1 MLNIISKYQ
10 KAIVGC
16 SAIATVTL
24 TGFVQSASAQ
34 TTPPTANGSNATGS
48 NSSGSNVTG
57 TITTGSNGS
66 GSNGS
71 GSTGRP
77 GFSPTTISRAG
88 ALNSNIS
95 LKQGAYNTAAQNLAA
110 AEAAT
115 PTVADT
121 TPVRFARQALD
132 AASCGCLN
140 ADTNAS
146 TNTTPRPELAA
157 ARAAEAQA
165 AAELAAAKAEAR
177 QFLESVK
184 GENTASNSSTTSV
197 LW

>member
-1 MLNIISKYQ
+1 MPMLNIISKYQ

-16 SAIATVTL
+16 SAIATVAL
-24 TGFVQSASAQ
+24 TGFAQSASAQ
-34 TTPPTANGSNATGS
+34 TANASNATGS

-57 TITTGSNGS
+57 TITTGSN

-121 TPVRFARQALD
+121 SPVRFARQALD

>member
-1 MLNIISKYQ
+1 MSMLNISKYQ
-10 KAIVGC
+10 TAIVC
-16 SAIATVTL
+16 SAIAAVSL
-24 TGFVQSASAQ
+24 IGFAQSANAQ
-34 TTPPTANGSNATGS
+34 ANQSNGSGS
-48 NSSGSNVTG
+48 NNSGSNVTG
-57 TITTGSNGS
+57 VITSGPGTGGTASGTSGYSPSTIA
-66 GSNGS
+66 
-71 GSTGRP
+71 
-77 GFSPTTISRAG
+77 RAG

-115 PTVADT
+115 PQASDT

-132 AASCGCLN
+132 AASCGCVN
-140 ADTNAS
+140 ADTNPTAS
-146 TNTTPRPELAA
+146 TTTPRPELVA

-184 GENTASNSSTTSV
+184 GEATASNSTTSV

>member
-1 MLNIISKYQ
+1 MLNISKYQ
-10 KAIVGC
+10 KVLLGC
-16 SAIATVTL
+16 SAIATVAL

-34 TTPPTANGSNATGS
+34 TANQSNASGSN
-48 NSSGSNVTG
+48 NSGSNVTG
-57 TITTGSNGS
+57 TITTGSNGT
-66 GSNGS
+66 
-71 GSTGRP
+71 GSTGRS
-77 GFSPTTISRAG
+77 GFSPSTISRAG

-95 LKQGAYNTAAQNLAA
+95 LKQGAYNTAAQNLAS

-115 PTVADT
+115 PTVSDT
-121 TPVRFARQALD
+121 SPVRFARQALD

-140 ADTNAS
+140 SDTNPAATS
-146 TNTTPRPELAA
+146 TPRPELVA

-184 GENTASNSSTTSV
+184 GENTASSGSTNSV

>member
-1 MLNIISKYQ
+1 MSMLKISKYQ
-10 KAIVGC
+10 KAIVF
-16 SAIATVTL
+16 SVIAAVSL
-24 TGFVQSASAQ
+24 TGFAQSANAE
-34 TTPPTANGSNATGS
+34 ANSSNSSGS

-57 TITTGSNGS
+57 TITTGSSGNGF
-66 GSNGS
+66 
-71 GSTGRP
+71 TGGRS
-77 GFSPTTISRAG
+77 GFSSGTISRAG

-115 PTVADT
+115 PQASDT

-132 AASCGCLN
+132 AASCGCPN
-140 ADTNAS
+140 ADTNPTAS
-146 TNTTPRPELAA
+146 TATPRPELVA

-184 GENTASNSSTTSV
+184 GEATASNSSTTSV

>member
-1 MLNIISKYQ
+1 MLNISKYQ

-16 SAIATVTL
+16 SAIATVAL

-34 TTPPTANGSNATGS
+34 TANGSNASGS
-48 NSSGSNVTG
+48 NNSGSNVTG

-66 GSNGS
+66 GSNAS
-71 GSTGRP
+71 GSTGRS
-77 GFSPTTISRAG
+77 GFSPATISRAG

-95 LKQGAYNTAAQNLAA
+95 LKQGAYNTAAQNLAS

-115 PTVADT
+115 PQASDT

-132 AASCGCLN
+132 AASCGCPN
-140 ADTNAS
+140 ADTNAAATS
-146 TNTTPRPELAA
+146 TPRPELVA

-184 GENTASNSSTTSV
+184 GENTASSSSTNSV